1 MKNIRAFQINYI
13 LYILYI
19 IITFPVVVAVV
30 AKLESGSVFGVDLG
44 EDVVVVVVDDDDDVR
59 VEEREEPIWGSGSTV
74 LWSFET

>member
-1 MKNIRAFQINYI
+1 M
-13 LYILYI
+13 
-19 IITFPVVVAVV
+19 V

-44 EDVVVVVVDDDDDVR
+44 EDVVVVVVVDDDDDDVR